1 MGDSM
6 TFLVFANYAA
16 VLIFGVTLV
25 FSFCGLLSTR
35 RGRLQLALVCFL
47 FILFHL
53 AIFYGCGH
61 EMLVASYPLTTHL
74 PLLLLLVLVFR
85 QPPLYTLV
93 AVLTAYLFCAPR
105 QWFGFLA
112 IFLLGGDI
120 PLAFYGAPLLMT
132 LPLLAAILY
141 WFSPIMQMLKPESPR
156 TLCLLMLFPL
166 SCYLISYTFNVYTK
180 LLYTSPIA
188 PSTVMSA
195 TALFFMLFAAI
206 LISRCQKLHELQL
219 NQQLFALQ
227 AQQQQKEMQL
237 LWDSQEQARIYRHDL
252 QHHLRIIDACLCQED
267 VPRARGCIADITSTL
282 EASRVIRWTRLETL
296 NLIVSYW
303 LDHAQAEK
311 IKVTAQVQLDRLPTP
326 LKEADICLLLSNALE
341 NAVNAAKMLP
351 PAERSLHLCLKEE
364 RGRLLLELKNSFAGP
379 VIFQNGLPQS
389 SRPGHGLGTRSIA
402 HIVEASHGLC
412 SFSIEQPYFVLRLQ
426 M

>member
-35 RGRLQLALVCFL
+35 RGRLQLALVCLL

-112 IFLLGGDI
+112 IFLLGRDI

-166 SCYLISYTFNVYTK
+166 SCYLIS
-180 LLYTSPIA
+180 
-188 PSTVMSA
+188 
-195 TALFFMLFAAI
+195 
-206 LISRCQKLHELQL
+206 
-219 NQQLFALQ
+219 
-227 AQQQQKEMQL
+227 
-237 LWDSQEQARIYRHDL
+237 
-252 QHHLRIIDACLCQED
+252 
-267 VPRARGCIADITSTL
+267 
-282 EASRVIRWTRLETL
+282 
-296 NLIVSYW
+296 
-303 LDHAQAEK
+303 
-311 IKVTAQVQLDRLPTP
+311 
-326 LKEADICLLLSNALE
+326 
-341 NAVNAAKMLP
+341 
-351 PAERSLHLCLKEE
+351 
-364 RGRLLLELKNSFAGP
+364 
-379 VIFQNGLPQS
+379 
-389 SRPGHGLGTRSIA
+389 
-402 HIVEASHGLC
+402 
-412 SFSIEQPYFVLRLQ
+412 
-426 M
+426 